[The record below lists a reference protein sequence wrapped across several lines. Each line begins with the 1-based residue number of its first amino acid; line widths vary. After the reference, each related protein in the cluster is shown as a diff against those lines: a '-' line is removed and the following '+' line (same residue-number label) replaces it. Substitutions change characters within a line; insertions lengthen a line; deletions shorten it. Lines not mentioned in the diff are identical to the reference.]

1 MNVLAYRSWAGTLQK
16 NNSQWPVST
25 PYIAYLALLVIR
37 EMQIQLPVCT
47 FMACQVGK
55 DEKVTKSI
63 VGINSGTLTQSAVW
77 GGMCLVEII
86 KDVYTWC
93 WKRLKVGGRGDD
105 RG

>member
-1 MNVLAYRSWAGTLQK
+1 
-16 NNSQWPVST
+16 
-25 PYIAYLALLVIR
+25 
-37 EMQIQLPVCT
+37 MQIQLPVFT

-63 VGINSGTLTQSAVW
+63 VVINSGTLTQSSTC

-86 KDVYTWC
+86 KDAYTWC
-93 WKRLKVGGRGDD
+93 WERLKVGGEGDD